1 MGKSK
6 DKEYYNAQKK
16 YWNSKRDP
24 NADYSALYE
33 DFHNRTAGGT
43 KFNNDQNLAAWE
55 STMVKDEGYKNWLAN
70 KNSTKPIT
78 STQSIDSNARVIIMK
93 DENGND
99 RKVGIS
105 SNPEDTKNYLSGV
118 SRANTPESLA
128 NANVGDYWI
137 DSNDNLHVV
146 TQGDIDISK
155 RQLAGKSFDTFK
167 ELSDYFDGDKDEIV
181 GWLKTHP
188 DYQLGDVTKAALGDE
203 AVSEIEAARAANS
216 PEVSKETTP
225 DKVTEPENS
234 NIDGLSEIQN
244 KVNEI
249 DSRKAGYHDIPVEF
263 KDDKDNLQ
271 YRSIYSDYLDY
282 QDTKNYEQEA
292 RSKDKV
298 RSDALTYKEQLE
310 EIVNK
315 GNDIINEKEK
325 LEDELK
331 RANSKLDSNIIRNTI
346 KQYESA
352 LSDLSKEWERLT
364 NIPMSKIDDDDY
376 LLTVGVDP
384 ARIEELASDAG
395 IDLSG
400 FLGNVK
406 DTQDKIAYLK
416 NDIKDDINFLMERK
430 GTPEEMQAAAER
442 VDQVLPE
449 LRKHIDNDVELAK
462 GSLPSLRKVAE
473 SIGDP
478 DIIEM
483 VDNVEGMTHL
493 FEEQNKMLLNPENL
507 DKVMGAVDQ
516 LDDIVKHQDNYN
528 ADTRY
533 ARDARLSA
541 FNKLIFNIFDRIKSD
556 FLFMA
561 AAESGNPQMI
571 RSALD
576 QFNYNLEMAENK
588 RQIDKFGAYT
598 DNRVREISQDNL
610 AKFKEITEIEPSLK
624 QLEGQINLESRKG
637 RMQMQSIINAW
648 DEYQKQMNKIPADQ
662 KVSFASWVSQNNGS
676 GGLVNQAV
684 MALLSN
690 FPQLADGLKNLGTS
704 LSESGSQ
711 PTGGSSTEKFKED
724 IQDVSSGKKKTSKW
738 LDNATSKLSQ
748 KKEPEKEEDP
758 DLTIDMQNTVN
769 NALNARSMPPQA
781 APQAGT
787 PKINAG
793 FGRTNLA

>member
-33 DFHNRTAGGT
+33 DFHNRTSGGT
-43 KFNNDQNLAAWE
+43 KFNKDPNLATWE
-55 STMVKDEGYKNWLAN
+55 STMSKDEGYKNWLAN
-70 KNSTKPIT
+70 KNSVTTTPASTTQPI
-78 STQSIDSNARVIIMK
+78 SNDARVIIMK

-128 NANVGDYWI
+128 NASVGDYWI

-167 ELSDYFDGDKDEIV
+167 ELSDYFDGDKDQIV
-181 GWLKTHP
+181 DWLKTHP
-188 DYQLGDVTKAALGDE
+188 AYELGDVTKASLGDE

-216 PEVSKETTP
+216 PSSDSTGAEAAKSDDNNT
-225 DKVTEPENS
+225 
-234 NIDGLSEIQN
+234 DGLNAIQN
-244 KVNEI
+244 RVNEI
-249 DSRKAGYHDIPVEF
+249 DSKKAGYHDIPTEF
-263 KDDKDNLQ
+263 KDDRDNLQ
-271 YRSIYSDYLDY
+271 YRTIYSDYLDY
-282 QDTKNYEQEA
+282 QDTKNYEEEA

-298 RSDALTYKEQLE
+298 RSEALTYKEQLE

-325 LEDELK
+325 LEKALK
-331 RANSKLDSNIIRNTI
+331 KANSKLDANIIKNTI
-346 KQYESA
+346 KQYESS

-395 IDLSG
+395 IDLNG

-406 DTQDKIAYLK
+406 ETQDKISYLK
-416 NDIKDDINFLMERK
+416 NDIKDDINFLMEGK

-473 SIGDP
+473 NIGDP

-493 FEEQNKMLLNPENL
+493 FEDQNKMLLNPENL

-528 ADTRY
+528 ANTRY

-556 FLFMA
+556 FIFMA

-588 RQIDKFGAYT
+588 RQTDKFGAYT
-598 DNRVREISQDNL
+598 DNRIREISQDNL
-610 AKFKEITEIEPSLK
+610 AKFKQITEIEPALK
-624 QLEGQINLESRKG
+624 QLEGEINLESRKG

-648 DEYQKQMNKIPADQ
+648 DEYQKQMSKIPAEQ
-662 KVSFASWVSQNNGS
+662 KVSFATWVSQNNGS
-676 GGLVNQAV
+676 GGIANQVV

-690 FPQLADGLKNLGTS
+690 FPQLADGLKNLGVP
-704 LSESGSQ
+704 LPESEPK

-724 IQDVSSGKKKTSKW
+724 IQDVSSGKKKTSTW

-758 DLTIDMQNTVN
+758 DLVIDMQNTVN
-769 NALNARSMPPQA
+769 SALNARSMPPQA

-787 PKINAG
+787 PQTNSG